1 MNDRAIR
8 HTVYGAQSRIDPP
21 RDPNCP
27 TARHLPLLASH
38 LTAARLFQAQGP
50 SLVRT
55 QSRPGTQASISRRY
69 VALPRMR
76 PSLRAATLGG
86 TETRRG
92 PYTRPNSGHE
102 TVRGAARRGTCA
114 SALRRARRKGRL
126 RCFAL
131 CQAQAMLPARVTA
144 AAYRA
149 RQRVQ
154 PDAFGCHGCEGSPP
168 AQLRLRQGVAGEEP
182 SFCPCSERVSG
193 GKRSSPAAPR
203 RGLVTRCTTASRR
216 RRV

>member
-1 MNDRAIR
+1 MIEQYVTLSTERRAAS
-8 HTVYGAQSRIDPP
+8 TP
-21 RDPNCP
+21 RVTP
-27 TARHLPLLASH
+27 TALPLDTCRSWRLISLRLASFKRRVRRSYAH
-38 LTAARLFQAQGP
+38 SRALAHKQASQEGTSRCPECGPPSERPLSAAPKPAVGP
-50 SLVRT
+50 IHVPI
-55 QSRPGTQASISRRY
+55 PGT
-69 VALPRMR
+69 R
-76 PSLRAATLGG
+76 PC
-86 TETRRG
+86 
-92 PYTRPNSGHE
+92 
-102 TVRGAARRGTCA
+102 AARRGTCA